1 MGEDLVTYIG
11 VKDFDLVFL
20 KAARGTEV
28 EVARVLI
35 TKGDIL
41 DFSALAPIGSFFI
54 IFGA

>member
-1 MGEDLVTYIG
+1 MGEDLVTCIG
-11 VKDFDLVFL
+11 VKDFDLVFP

-28 EVARVLI
+28 EVVRVLI

-41 DFSALAPIGSFFI
+41 DFSALVPIGSFFI